1 MTKQGRNQSGR
12 FASKSD
18 EPRSVRTMRLTDT
31 AWAKLGEIADSRGIT
46 RADLVEEWTKQGSP
60 PSPDQLQLFDFRHAA
75 DLSTKELV
83 TRETRKTATELA
95 HRLNRSSALL
105 TNWKREG
112 KDIAQRTKNID
123 PDGIAWEPEPGTK
136 KYRPIL

>member
-1 MTKQGRNQSGR
+1 MAKQKRSQGGK
-12 FASKSD
+12 FAPKSD
-18 EPRSVRTMRLTDT
+18 EPRSVRTMRLTNT

-46 RADLVEEWTKQGSP
+46 RADLVEEWTEQGSP
-60 PSPDQLQLFDFRHAA
+60 YSPEQLQLFDLRYAA
-75 DLSTKELV
+75 GLPTKELII
-83 TRETRKTATELA
+83 RETRKTATELA
-95 HRLNRSSALL
+95 HRLNRSSAVL

-112 KDIAQRTKNID
+112 KDIAQRTKDID